1 MHLRCRSQAPYPS
14 NPKNGKPCITIVH
27 SSAFETGLTIRAS
40 ETGGQL
46 VQSLLSAM
54 IELVVFLVTLFL
66 FLYLYLERKP
76 ARFPPGPP
84 R

>member
-1 MHLRCRSQAPYPS
+1 
-14 NPKNGKPCITIVH
+14 
-27 SSAFETGLTIRAS
+27 
-40 ETGGQL
+40 
-46 VQSLLSAM
+46 M
-54 IELVVFLVTLFL
+54 IELVVFLVTIFL